1 MTRAPHRRT
10 RPLLWRAIVTGGS
23 TPLAEAIAVGLARFG
38 VRVVV
43 SGPVAERLDAVVV
56 AVARIGG
63 QALAVPGPIETLEQ
77 AGTTVASAIQA
88 FGRLDLVIW
97 ITPFWN
103 GGFIHEHSVAVWD
116 RVLASNLREPFLLLR
131 AALPHMRRQGAGQ
144 IVAVG
149 SDSSLAAYARDG
161 AYGVALHGL
170 TVLMDVVRV
179 ENADHGIR
187 VHVLAPGLAQ
197 TQPRDAD
204 GRPNLTHQDVADWVL
219 PPQTPRRSAS
229 LSPSS

>member
-1 MTRAPHRRT
+1 MSELKGQVAV
-10 RPLLWRAIVTGGS
+10 VTGGS
-23 TPLAEAIAVGLARFG
+23 TPLAEAIAVGLARVG

-43 SGPVAERLDAVVV
+43 SGPVAERLDALVA
-56 AVARIGG
+56 AVATVGG
-63 QALAVPGPIETLEQ
+63 QALAVPGPIDTLEQ
-77 AGTTVASAIQA
+77 AGALVASAIQS

-97 ITPFWN
+97 VTPFWN

-131 AALPHMRRQGAGQ
+131 TVLPHLRGQGAGQ

-149 SDSSLAAYARDG
+149 SDSSLAPYARDG

-170 TVLMDVVRV
+170 NALMDVVRV
-179 ENADHGIR
+179 ENAEHGIR

-204 GRPNLTHQDVADWVL
+204 GQPNLTHQDVADWVL
-219 PPQTPRRSAS
+219 WV
-229 LSPSS
+229 LSRPDHLRPNGPILI